1 MNINQIPE
9 QIEGI
14 DVQAGISNSGSEE
27 IFFRGLVD
35 FYKLIENKSSKIESC
50 MLEGKVRELIIEVHG
65 LKNTARMIGALDLSD
80 KFKSVEAMEGQF
92 DDEEIFESA
101 DQVLAY
107 YKTFIDI
114 LKPFADTDDND
125 KKAVSKDEFI
135 SLLTKL
141 KEAMDD
147 FNLDGADKT
156 MKELT
161 SVKVPEALES
171 GIKELD
177 ALVADVAMEEV
188 IALAE
193 KLIKE
198 SANCF

>member
-1 MNINQIPE
+1 MNKDQIPE

-14 DVQAGISNSGSEE
+14 DVQAGITNSGSEE
-27 IFFRGLVD
+27 IFLRGLID

-65 LKNTARMIGALDLSD
+65 LKNTARMIGALELSER
-80 KFKSVEAMEGQF
+80 FKKVEEMEGHF

-107 YKTFIDI
+107 YKSFIDI
-114 LKPFADTDDND
+114 LKPIADSDND
-125 KKAVSKDEFI
+125 EKKHISKDDFI
-135 SLLTKL
+135 SLLTTL

-156 MKELT
+156 MKELN
-161 SVKVPEALES
+161 SVVIPDALVS

-188 IALAE
+188 INLTE

>member
-1 MNINQIPE
+1 MNNSQIPE
-9 QIEGI
+9 HIEGI

-27 IFFRGLVD
+27 IFLRGLVD
-35 FYKLIENKSSKIESC
+35 FYKLIEKKSTKIENC
-50 MLEGKVRELIIEVHG
+50 MLEGKIRELIIEVHG
-65 LKNTARMIGALDLSD
+65 LKNTARMIGALELSD
-80 KFKSVEAMEGQF
+80 MFREVEGMENHF
-92 DDEEIFESA
+92 DDEEIFDRT

-107 YKTFIDI
+107 YKSFAYI
-114 LKPFADTDDND
+114 LKPMVCTEDNE
-125 KKAVSKDEFI
+125 KKAVTRDEFV
-135 SLLTKL
+135 SLLSDL

-156 MKELT
+156 MKELN
-161 SVKVPEALES
+161 SIIIPEALENS
-171 GIKELD
+171 IKELD

-188 IALAE
+188 INLAE